1 MEHKYCPGCEN
12 KCALD
17 ALKCGKGRNFFGVK
31 DRERPQHELPAHDE
45 PNVISLIRRCGKFLH
60 RGITPDT
67 DLYELTKHLSDNETA
82 ILEELLE
89 KCLAAWQ
96 NDVRHSR

>member
-17 ALKCGKGRNFFGVK
+17 ALKFGKGRNFFGVK

-45 PNVISLIRRCGKFLH
+45 PNVISLI
-60 RGITPDT
+60 
-67 DLYELTKHLSDNETA
+67 
-82 ILEELLE
+82 
-89 KCLAAWQ
+89 
-96 NDVRHSR
+96 